1 MAGEER
7 RTAYR
12 DGSALREALARSRH
26 RTVNLEPSSTYEV
39 VTRQMVEEVA
49 RELAEIRARLNQLT
63 SLIVGA
69 ITLEVLLR
77 VTGLG

>member
-1 MAGEER
+1 MVGEER
-7 RTAYR
+7 RAAYR
-12 DGSALREALARSRH
+12 DGSVLREALARSR
-26 RTVNLEPSSTYEV
+26 RQAVNLEPGSAYEV

-77 VTGLG
+77 LTGLG

>member
-1 MAGEER
+1 MVGEER
-7 RTAYR
+7 RAAYR
-12 DGSALREALARSRH
+12 DGSALREALARSRG
-26 RTVNLEPSSTYEV
+26 RAVDLEPSSAYEV

-49 RELAEIRARLNQLT
+49 RDLAEIRARLNQLT

-77 VTGLG
+77 LTGLG